1 MTDILLRVRIN
12 GRTMTIRR
20 EDRVAIFVVSLLT
33 TFILASFSLAQFEDA
48 GPVIEIKG
56 EVQQPT
62 AIISLSRT
70 RPAYKP
76 SVIDSIKTNYAETT
90 LEMMANLIAPFEDE
104 KLPRKIE
111 NLKAIL
117 AKERH

>member
-1 MTDILLRVRIN
+1 
-12 GRTMTIRR
+12 MTIIKQ
-20 EDRVAIFVVSLLT
+20 DKLAAFAISLVAIF
-33 TFILASFSLAQFEDA
+33 ILAGISVAQFDDA

-70 RPAYKP
+70 RPDYKP